1 MLRIWSQ
8 RHRGVGWILLQ
19 KRKILGQMWNQRE
32 RQHAITKSPM
42 SVQHTSAMFITKN
55 GPTTRLISINSWL
68 WQPMHGTCHDQLGW
82 NWNANPLLGSNQIIG
97 FLLSHRLMFQVPS
110 PRPHPCAHAGTPRP
124 HPVKV
129 FTVGCT
135 TVVYVQRHYN
145 STVEQ
150 TDFILTYL

>member
-1 MLRIWSQ
+1 MLD
-8 RHRGVGWILLQ
+8 GFCCK

-42 SVQHTSAMFITKN
+42 SVQHSSAMFITKN

-97 FLLSHRLMFQVPS
+97 FLLSHRLIFQVPS

-129 FTVGCT
+129 FTVGCFT
-135 TVVYVQRHYN
+135 SGLCTKALQY
-145 STVEQ
+145 STPG
-150 TDFILTYL
+150 